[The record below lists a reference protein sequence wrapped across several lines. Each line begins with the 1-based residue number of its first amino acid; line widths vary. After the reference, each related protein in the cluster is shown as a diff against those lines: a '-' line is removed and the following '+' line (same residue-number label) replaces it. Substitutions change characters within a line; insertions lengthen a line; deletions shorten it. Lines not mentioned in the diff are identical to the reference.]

1 MNKNFTRLLIGSG
14 ENSPEI
20 RYLTGIST
28 PDDFI
33 CIEHDSTVT
42 ALMSKLEISRARQ
55 AAKPGVAVLPE
66 SDYGTT
72 RSEIIAKIAEVLKT
86 ECFEV
91 PPSFPLGLAEKLLEL
106 QPSCKIV
113 FCTGYEEYAVSAFQL
128 HVSGYL
134 MKPITPEAVQKE
146 IDHIKGVK
154 ATEKLLTIKCFGNFE
169 VTYNGVML
177 PFKRKKAKELLAVL
191 IDRNGAGMTA
201 KQICAILFPEDTD
214 DTKNAAYL
222 RQLVL
227 DLKNTLKTIRAED
240 ILQHD
245 TPYYR
250 IDTNLV
256 RCDYLSFLET
266 GKPEF
271 HGEYMTQYSW
281 AEETCAMLQ
290 FKK

>member
-1 MNKNFTRLLIGSG
+1 MHHDPKGSDRMKAIAVDDEIYMLETLKGAISASSDIETLEAFSFCSEALAYAAENPVDVAFLDINMRGIGG
-14 ENSPEI
+14 
-20 RYLTGIST
+20 
-28 PDDFI
+28 
-33 CIEHDSTVT
+33 
-42 ALMSKLEISRARQ
+42 
-55 AAKPGVAVLPE
+55 
-66 SDYGTT
+66 
-72 RSEIIAKIAEVLKT
+72 
-86 ECFEV
+86 
-91 PPSFPLGLAEKLLEL
+91 LGLAEKLLEL
-106 QPSCKIV
+106 QPHCKIV
-113 FCTGYEEYAVSAFQL
+113 FCTGYQEYAVSAFQL

-134 MKPITPEAVQKE
+134 MKPITAEAVQKE

-154 ATEKLLTIKCFGNFE
+154 ATEKPLTIKCFGNFE
-169 VTYNGVML
+169 VLYNGDIL

-201 KQICAILFPEDTD
+201 KQICAILFPD
-214 DTKNAAYL
+214 DTADAKNAAYL

-240 ILQHD
+240 VLQHD

-250 IDTNLV
+250 VDTNLV
-256 RCDYLSFLET
+256 KCDYLSFLET

-281 AEETCAMLQ
+281 AEETCALLQ

>member
-1 MNKNFTRLLIGSG
+1 MKAIAVDDELYMLETLEEAICASSDITQVERFSTCSAALAYAMDNSIDIAFLDINMRGIGG
-14 ENSPEI
+14 
-20 RYLTGIST
+20 
-28 PDDFI
+28 
-33 CIEHDSTVT
+33 
-42 ALMSKLEISRARQ
+42 
-55 AAKPGVAVLPE
+55 
-66 SDYGTT
+66 
-72 RSEIIAKIAEVLKT
+72 
-86 ECFEV
+86 
-91 PPSFPLGLAEKLLEL
+91 LGLAEKLIEL
-106 QPSCKIV
+106 QPHCKIV
-113 FCTGYEEYAVSAFQL
+113 FCTGYGEYAVSAFQL

-146 IDHIKGVK
+146 IDHIKGIK

-169 VTYNGVML
+169 VLHKGEVL

-191 IDRNGAGMTA
+191 VDRNGAGMTA
-201 KQICAILFPEDTD
+201 KQLCAILFPEDTD

-227 DLKNTLKTIRAED
+227 DLKNTLKAIRAED
-240 ILQHD
+240 VLQHD

-256 RCDYLSFLET
+256 KCDYLSFLET
-266 GKPEF
+266 GKPNF

-281 AEETCAMLQ
+281 AEATCAMLQ

>member
-1 MNKNFTRLLIGSG
+1 MKALAVDDEIYMLETLQEAVSASSDIDAVAAFSSCSAALAYATENPVDIAFLDINMRGIGG
-14 ENSPEI
+14 
-20 RYLTGIST
+20 
-28 PDDFI
+28 
-33 CIEHDSTVT
+33 
-42 ALMSKLEISRARQ
+42 LE
-55 AAKPGVAVLPE
+55 
-66 SDYGTT
+66 
-72 RSEIIAKIAEVLKT
+72 
-86 ECFEV
+86 
-91 PPSFPLGLAEKLLEL
+91 LAEKLRQL
-106 QPSCKIV
+106 QPRCKII
-113 FCTGYEEYAVSAFQL
+113 FCTGYEEYAVTAFQL

-146 IDHIKGVK
+146 IDHIKGVR
-154 ATEKLLTIKCFGNFE
+154 ATEKLLTVKCFGNFDAFH
-169 VTYNGVML
+169 NGEFL

-201 KQICAILFPEDTD
+201 KQICAILFPDDTD

-227 DLKNTLKTIRAED
+227 DLKNTLKTIRAEAV
-240 ILQHD
+240 LQHD

-250 IDTNLV
+250 VDTNLIK
-256 RCDYLSFLET
+256 CDYLSFLET

-290 FKK
+290 FKN

>member
-1 MNKNFTRLLIGSG
+1 MKAIVVDD
-14 ENSPEI
+14 E
-20 RYLTGIST
+20 RY
-28 PDDFI
+28 
-33 CIEHDSTVT
+33 
-42 ALMSKLEISRARQ
+42 MLEILKEAVCVSPDIERVEPFSSCSEAL
-55 AAKPGVAVLPE
+55 AYITENMIDVAFL
-66 SDYGTT
+66 DINMRG
-72 RSEIIAKIAEVLKT
+72 IGG
-86 ECFEV
+86 
-91 PPSFPLGLAEKLLEL
+91 LGLAEKLLEL
-106 QPSCKIV
+106 QPRCKIV
-113 FCTGYEEYAVSAFQL
+113 FCTGYEEYAVPAFQL

-154 ATEKLLTIKCFGNFE
+154 AIEKLLTIKCFGNFE
-169 VTYNGVML
+169 VLYNGEIL

-201 KQICAILFPEDTD
+201 KQLCAILFPDDTD

-227 DLKNTLKTIRAED
+227 DLRNTLKTIRAED
-240 ILQHD
+240 VLQHD

-250 IDTNLV
+250 VDTNLV

-271 HGEYMTQYSW
+271 YGEYMTQYSW